1 VYTRAAL
8 DEPFSEAGHAI
19 VESASQTLT
28 VSELIDQWPIGRFQI
43 WVVALCGLVLVL
55 DGFDGQTITF
65 LAPSIADSTHIPIHS
80 FGPIFSASL
89 FGLMIAAM
97 TTGPIADRWGRK
109 WPVIFSTLSFS
120 VFSLLTPRASSFHE
134 LFLLRFLTGLGLG
147 GAMPNVV
154 ALASEYVPKRL
165 LSVVVTVLFTG
176 MPFGGVICGFLSSRL
191 ITTWGWQWVFYIG
204 GIVPFAIALLLV
216 TMLPESV
223 QFLAVRGKAPRRV
236 ERILSRMAPEM
247 HQASLNLGAVS
258 VTHAHTGVPV
268 KYLFTEGRGVGTM
281 LLWFPYF
288 MNLLL
293 IYFIGSWLPAM
304 LKEAGMAGSA
314 AVTVSTF
321 FSVGGVV
328 ACLVEGQ
335 LMNRCGARTT
345 LLIEYAV
352 ASVFVAALAMIPRS
366 FALVAPVTFISGFV
380 IIGAQGG
387 LNALAARFYPTSIR
401 STGVGWALGVGRL
414 GSIVGP
420 LMGGVLLSVG
430 WKPEQMLLSGTIF
443 AVLAWLS
450 ILLSNRVTV
459 HPTAYS
465 GELNI
470 GHPDSTLPPASLHA

>member
-1 VYTRAAL
+1 
-8 DEPFSEAGHAI
+8 
-19 VESASQTLT
+19 VESASPTLT
-28 VSELIDQWPIGRFQI
+28 VSDLINQRALGRFQI
-43 WVVALCGLVLVL
+43 WIVALCGLVLIL
-55 DGFDGQTITF
+55 DGFDSQTITF
-65 LAPSIADSTHIPIHS
+65 LAPSIADSTRIPIHS

-109 WPVIFSTLSFS
+109 WPVIFSTLSFA
-120 VFSLLTPRASSFHE
+120 VFSLLTARASSFSE
-134 LFLLRFLTGLGLG
+134 LLLLRFFTGLGLG

-154 ALASEYVPKRL
+154 ALASEYVPRRL

-176 MPFGGVICGFLSSRL
+176 MPLGGVICGFLSSAL
-191 ITTWGWQWVFYIG
+191 ILTWGWRWVFYIG
-204 GIVPFAIALLLV
+204 GIVPLAMALLLI

-223 QFLAVRGKAPRRV
+223 QFLALRSKDSRRV
-236 ERILSRMAPEM
+236 QKILSRVAPEVP
-247 HQASLNLGAVS
+247 ATSVSLRALS
-258 VTHAHTGVPV
+258 QQQHKGVAV
-268 KYLFTEGRGVGTM
+268 KYLFNEGRAAGTI

-304 LKEAGMAGSA
+304 LKEAGMGGSS

-321 FSVGGVV
+321 FSLGGVL
-328 ACLVEGQ
+328 ACLLEGH
-335 LMNRCGARTT
+335 LMNRWGARQT
-345 LLIEYAV
+345 LLIEYAT

-366 FALVAPVTFISGFV
+366 FLLVTCVTFVSGFV

-420 LMGGVLLSVG
+420 LMGGMLLLIG
-430 WKPEQMLLSGTIF
+430 WKPEQMLLTGAIF
-443 AVLAWLS
+443 AVCAWVA
-450 ILLSNRVTV
+450 ILLSNRVGGRT
-459 HPTAYS
+459 TAYS
-465 GELNI
+465 
-470 GHPDSTLPPASLHA
+470 PDSEIAGAESCEVVQV